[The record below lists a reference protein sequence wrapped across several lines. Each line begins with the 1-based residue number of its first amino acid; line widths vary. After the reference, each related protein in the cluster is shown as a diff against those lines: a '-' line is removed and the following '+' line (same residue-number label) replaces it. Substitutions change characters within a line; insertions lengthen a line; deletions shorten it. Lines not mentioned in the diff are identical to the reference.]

1 MVWGTI
7 IAAYLFLAG
16 LSAGAYLTS
25 TYVSRKYPQA
35 AAIRVTG
42 RLISPVLMGIG
53 LLLLIV
59 DAEAGL
65 KNPLRFIYLFTNFKS
80 VMTIGTYFISFFMLA
95 AAYIALMEILKKEVN
110 KYIEYIGGIFALG
123 TAMYTGFLIGVI
135 TTVPL
140 WNTAILPVLFVVS
153 ALSTGIAG
161 TLLVAGFFDKKALHH
176 ILSVKKIHLSLLG
189 AEVFLIFTMFLITST
204 ANEAAAESVASLLSG
219 EYSLL
224 FWIGLVAIGLLLP
237 IAVESFELMNMR
249 KMEKTSAGLEIAAA
263 GGAGIAGTVVTEA
276 SVLVGGFIL
285 RFLLLSA
292 AVPIAFL

>member
-25 TYVSRKYPQA
+25 TYVSRRYPEA
-35 AAIRVTG
+35 AAIRITG
-42 RLISPVLMGIG
+42 RLISPILMGIG

-80 VMTIGTYFISFFMLA
+80 VMTIGTYFISFFMVA
-95 AAYIALMEILKKEVN
+95 AAYTALMEVLKKEVN
-110 KYIEYIGGIFALG
+110 KFIEYIGGVFALG

-161 TLLVAGFFDKKALHH
+161 TLLVAGFIDKKSLHH

-219 EYSLL
+219 EYSML

-237 IAVESFELMNMR
+237 IAVESFELMNVRRM
-249 KMEKTSAGLEIAAA
+249 KKTPAGLEVAAA

-276 SVLVGGFIL
+276 AVLVGGFIL

-292 AVPIAFL
+292 AVPITFL